1 MARSP
6 ANVHAASAAEFAE
19 RRRRVRAE
27 MARRS
32 LAALVVSDPANL
44 FYLTGYDAWSFY
56 TPQCLIV
63 PSDGPVVLY
72 ARAMDAAGAHHTCD
86 LPAENVV
93 GYPEALVHRPDVH
106 PFDWITA
113 SARERGLLPTT
124 ADAQIAAECDA
135 HYFSAR
141 AYTALV
147 AGVGD
152 ATVVDSGELVNWVRL
167 VKSEH
172 EIAALRIAGTIAD
185 TAMRGALEAVSPGR
199 RQCDVAADIV
209 ALQIRGTLEHGG
221 DHTAI
226 PPMLPTGAA
235 AGVPHLTWSEAPFVT
250 GEATTIELAG
260 AFNRYHAPLAR
271 TIHLGTAPAR
281 LVDTS
286 KAVDEA
292 LTVALSELRPG
303 AVVADV
309 HRATNDVLARWG
321 LVKDSRMGYSIGI
334 GYPPDWGER
343 TVSLRAEDPTVIRAG
358 MAFHVILGIWMDGW
372 GYEASEP
379 VVITAVGAE
388 RLAQLP
394 PELTVRT

>member
-1 MARSP
+1 MARP
-6 ANVHAASAAEFAE
+6 QANVHVASAAEFAD
-19 RRRRVRAE
+19 RLRRVRAD
-27 MARRS
+27 MARRG
-32 LAALVVSDPANL
+32 LASLVVSDPANL

-63 PSDGPVVLY
+63 PSEGPIVLY
-72 ARAMDAAGAHHTCD
+72 ARAMDAAGAHHTCH

-93 GYPEALVHRPDVH
+93 GYPEALVHRPDTH
-106 PFDWITA
+106 PFEWITA
-113 SARERGLLPTT
+113 SARERGLLPAT

-141 AYTALV
+141 AYIALV
-147 AGVGD
+147 EGVGD

-167 VKSEH
+167 VKSEP
-172 EIAALRIAGTIAD
+172 EITALRIAGTIAD
-185 TAMRGALEAVSPGR
+185 AAMRGALEAVTPGR
-199 RQCDVAADIV
+199 RQCDVAADIM
-209 ALQIRGTLEHGG
+209 ALQARGTAEHGG

-226 PPMLPTGAA
+226 PPMLPTGTA
-235 AGVPHLTWSEAPFVT
+235 AGTPHLTWSEDPFVE

-271 TIHLGTAPAR
+271 TIHLGAAPSRLIDTA
-281 LVDTS
+281 

-292 LTVALSELRPG
+292 LTVALSELRPE
-303 AVVADV
+303 AEVAAV
-309 HRATNDVLARWG
+309 HRAVNAVLARSG
-321 LVKDSRMGYSIGI
+321 LVKESRMGYSIGI

-343 TVSLRAEDPTVIRAG
+343 TVSLRADDPTVLRAG

-372 GYEASEP
+372 GYEASVP
-379 VVITAVGAE
+379 VVITADGVE

-394 PELTVRT
+394 PELTIRT